1 MGKLSVFWSSLKRSL
16 RIMSRNKVGFFGLI
30 LTLVIVLTAY
40 IAPLV
45 VKPDMSTHLDLIYQ
59 KPSVAHWFG
68 TDNQG
73 RDIFQQIL
81 TGGKSVI
88 SVAALTALCTVAT
101 GVILGALSGVVGGWV
116 ESVSNALAE
125 LIMTIPHFPLLLV
138 IAAFF
143 RLESGAGLA
152 LIIASISWGPLM
164 RTIRA
169 QVLTLKERDYVQAAK
184 ALGLPTS
191 HVLFN
196 EILPNMMSFILV
208 QFIMSMTSAIY
219 YMTVLVFLGITPMKQ
234 ADWGVMF
241 TLASRMGAIYNPN
254 SQMFLF
260 APVLAIV
267 LLQFSLITMTRS
279 LDELFNPRLRA
290 GE

>member
-1 MGKLSVFWSSLKRSL
+1 MGRLSIFWSSLKRSL
-16 RIMSRNKVGFFGLI
+16 RIMARNKVGFFGFIMTLLI
-30 LTLVIVLTAY
+30 VIVAY
-40 IAPLV
+40 IAPLF
-45 VKPDMSTHLDLIYQ
+45 VKPDLTAHLDLIYQ
-59 KPSVAHWFG
+59 KPSAAHWLG

-73 RDIFQQIL
+73 RDIFRQIL
-81 TGGKSVI
+81 IGGKSVI
-88 SVAALTALCTVAT
+88 SVAALTAFCTVFLGT
-101 GVILGALSGVVGGWV
+101 TLGALSGILGGWV
-116 ESVSNALAE
+116 ETITNTLAE

-152 LIIASISWGPLM
+152 LIIASISWGTLM
-164 RTIRA
+164 RTVRA
-169 QVLTLKERDYVQAAK
+169 QVLTLKERDYVQAAR

-191 HVLFN
+191 HLLFN
-196 EILPNMMSFILV
+196 EILPNMMSYILV
-208 QFIMSMTSAIY
+208 QFIMSMTGAIY
-219 YMTVLVFLGITPMKQ
+219 YMTILVFLGITPMKQ

-260 APVLAIV
+260 APILAIV
-267 LLQFSLITMTRS
+267 LLQFSLIAMTRS